1 MSILYAF
8 YTEDVIIRVT
18 LTKLKNTLVFPNIFG
33 TGGGVRFFRVSD
45 RAPSVFFEGGGVIK
59 VKLV

>member
-18 LTKLKNTLVFPNIFG
+18 LTNFKKTLVFPNIFG

-45 RAPSVFFEGGGVIK
+45 RAPYVFLGGGVIK